1 MNVNEIW
8 EHALSYI
15 RQDINSIVGYNT
27 YIKDAKPISYENDVF
42 KISVSTLIVKNMIM
56 LRYSKIIETSI
67 CKITAQP
74 VKLEIIINNEEE
86 PDINEDTHTQNHTNP
101 NTINLNPRYT
111 FENFVVGSSNEYAT
125 AVAKR
130 VADFPG
136 QKDNPLF
143 LYGKSGLGKTHLMQA
158 IGNEISKKSPNLR
171 VVYVTSERFTNDMI
185 NSLRD
190 RDSNMKSFRHKY
202 REVDVLLIDDVQFIE
217 GKEGTQEEFFHT
229 FNDLYQNNKQIVL
242 TSDRKPK
249 DLITLEE
256 RLRTRF
262 EWGFT
267 IDISIPDYETRMAIL
282 KNKAESQNAYIPEDV
297 LSYIA
302 ERIDSNIRELEGALL
317 KIISFAGISHKT
329 IDIPLAEEALRSILP
344 DEGIIKITP
353 QKIIER
359 VSTFYNITVDDII
372 GQSKMKNIVMPR
384 QIAMYLCKTMTDM
397 NFVMIAKALGNRDRT
412 TVMHGVDKIMVM
424 IDKNPSLKSEIDCI
438 VKDLNS
444 L

>member
-1 MNVNEIW
+1 MDVNEIW

-15 RQDINSIVGYNT
+15 RQDINSVVGYNT
-27 YIKDAKPISYENDVF
+27 YIKDAKPVSYENDVF
-42 KISVSTLIVKNMIM
+42 KIAVSTAIIKNMIM
-56 LRYSKIIETSI
+56 LRYCKNIESSISKV
-67 CKITAQP
+67 TAQP
-74 VKLEIIINNEEE
+74 VRLEIILNNFEKPVIFE
-86 PDINEDTHTQNHTNP
+86 NTNNP
-101 NTINLNPRYT
+101 NTVNLNPRYT

-125 AVAKR
+125 AVARR

-158 IGNEISKKSPNLR
+158 IGNEISRKSPNLK
-171 VVYVTSERFTNDMI
+171 VVYVTSERFSNDMI
-185 NSLRD
+185 NSLKN
-190 RDSNMKSFRHKY
+190 RDSNMESFRHKY

-282 KNKAESQNAYIPEDV
+282 KKKAESQNAIIPEDV

-317 KIISFAGISHKT
+317 KIISFAGISHKK

-359 VSTFYNITVDDII
+359 VSTFYNITVEDII

-412 TVMHGVDKIMVM
+412 TVMHGVDKIMVL
-424 IDKNPSLKSEIDCI
+424 IEKNPQLKSDIDYI
-438 VKDLNS
+438 IKDLNS

>member
-15 RQDINSIVGYNT
+15 RQDINSLVGYNT
-27 YIKDAKPISYENDVF
+27 YIRDAKPISYDNDVF
-42 KISVSTLIVKNMIM
+42 KIAVSTAIIKNMIM
-56 LRYSKIIETSI
+56 LRYSKSIENSI
-67 CKITAQP
+67 SRITAQL
-74 VKLEIIINNEEE
+74 VRLEILISNEEE
-86 PDINEDTHTQNHTNP
+86 HENVQAVKNNP
-101 NTINLNPRYT
+101 NTVNLNPRYS
-111 FENFVVGSSNEYAT
+111 FDNFVVGSSNAYAT

-130 VADFPG
+130 VAFEPG
-136 QKDNPLF
+136 LKDNPLF

-158 IGNEISKKSPNLR
+158 IGNEISKNSPDLK

-190 RDSNMKSFRHKY
+190 RDSNMESFRKKY

-262 EWGFT
+262 EWGIT

-282 KNKAESQNAYIPEDV
+282 KKKAESQNSYIPEDV

-302 ERIDSNIRELEGALL
+302 EKIDSNIRELEGALL
-317 KIISFAGISHKT
+317 KIISYAGISHKN

-359 VSTFYNITVDDII
+359 VATFYNITVEDIL
-372 GQSKMKNIVMPR
+372 GQSKMKNISFPR
-384 QIAMYLCKTMTDM
+384 QVAMYLCKTMTNM
-397 NFVMIAKALGNRDRT
+397 NFVMIAKAIGNKDRT
-412 TVMHGVDKIMVM
+412 TVMHGVDKIMELSET
-424 IDKNPSLKSEIDCI
+424 NPAVKSEIEYI

>member
-15 RQDINSIVGYNT
+15 RQDINSLVGYNT
-27 YIKDAKPISYENDVF
+27 YIRDAKPISYDNDVF
-42 KISVSTLIVKNMIM
+42 KIAVSTAIIKNMIM
-56 LRYSKIIETSI
+56 LRYSKSIENSI
-67 CKITAQP
+67 SRITAQP
-74 VKLEIIINNEEE
+74 VRLEILISNEEE
-86 PDINEDTHTQNHTNP
+86 HENVQAVKNNP
-101 NTINLNPRYT
+101 NTVNLNPRYS
-111 FENFVVGSSNEYAT
+111 FDNFVVGSSNAYAT

-130 VADFPG
+130 VAFEPG
-136 QKDNPLF
+136 LKDNPLF

-158 IGNEISKKSPNLR
+158 IGNEISKNSPDLK

-190 RDSNMKSFRHKY
+190 RDSNMESFRKKY

-262 EWGFT
+262 EWGIT

-282 KNKAESQNAYIPEDV
+282 KKKAESQNSYIPEDV

-302 ERIDSNIRELEGALL
+302 EKIDSNIRELEGALL
-317 KIISFAGISHKT
+317 KIISYAGISHKN

-359 VSTFYNITVDDII
+359 VATFYNITVEDIL
-372 GQSKMKNIVMPR
+372 GQSKMKNISFPR
-384 QIAMYLCKTMTDM
+384 QVAMYLCKTMTNM
-397 NFVMIAKALGNRDRT
+397 NFVMIAKAIGNKDRT
-412 TVMHGVDKIMVM
+412 TVMHGVDKIMELSET
-424 IDKNPSLKSEIDCI
+424 NPAVKSEIEYI

>member
-1 MNVNEIW
+1 MDVTEIW

-15 RQDINSIVGYNT
+15 RQDINSLVGYNT
-27 YIKDAKPISYENDVF
+27 YIKDARPLSYVNDIF
-42 KISVSTLIVKNMIM
+42 KLAVSTEIKKNMIS
-56 LRYSKIIETSI
+56 LRYSGIICNSI
-67 CKITAQP
+67 SKITAVP
-74 VKLEIIINNEEE
+74 VTLDIVVAGENELPQNIETLHINKS
-86 PDINEDTHTQNHTNP
+86 
-101 NTINLNPRYT
+101 NTVNLNPKYT

-130 VADFPG
+130 VADLPG
-136 QKDNPLF
+136 QTDNPLF

-158 IGNEISKKSPNLR
+158 IGNEISKNSPELK

-185 NSLRD
+185 NTLRD
-190 RDSNMKSFRHKY
+190 RDSDMKSFRSKY

-282 KNKAESQNAYIPEDV
+282 KKKAESQNTYIPEEV

-317 KIISFAGISHKT
+317 KIISFAGISHKP

-359 VSTFYNITVDDII
+359 VATFYNITTDDII

-412 TVMHGVDKIMVM
+412 TVMHGVDKIM
-424 IDKNPSLKSEIDCI
+424 ILLEKDPTLKSDIDYI
-438 VKDLNS
+438 IKDLNS

>member
-1 MNVNEIW
+1 MNVKEIW
-8 EHALSYI
+8 EHALPYI
-15 RQDINSIVGYNT
+15 RQDINSFVGYNT
-27 YIKDAKPISYENDVF
+27 YIKEINPISYENDVF
-42 KISVSTLIVKNMIM
+42 RIEVSTSIIKNMIM
-56 LRYSKIIETSI
+56 IRYTNSI
-67 CKITAQP
+67 QAAISKITALP
-74 VKLEIIINNEEE
+74 VTLDIGIKNQEETIPTPQQII
-86 PDINEDTHTQNHTNP
+86 DNP
-101 NTINLNPRYT
+101 NAINLNPRYT
-111 FENFVVGSSNEYAT
+111 FENFVVGSSNEHAT
-125 AVAKR
+125 AIAKR
-130 VADFPG
+130 VADYPG
-136 QKDNPLF
+136 QADNPLF
-143 LYGKSGLGKTHLMQA
+143 IYGRSGLGKTHLMQA
-158 IGNEISKKSPNLR
+158 IGNEISKKSPQLK
-171 VVYVTSERFTNDMI
+171 VVYVTSERFTNEMI

-190 RDSNMKSFRHKY
+190 RESNMKSFRQKY

-282 KNKAESQNAYIPEDV
+282 KKKAESQNTFIPEEV
-297 LSYIA
+297 LSFIA
-302 ERIDSNIRELEGALL
+302 EKIDSNIRELEGALL
-317 KIISFAGISHKT
+317 KIISFAGISHKV

-359 VSTFYNITVDDII
+359 VSTFYNVSVDDIL
-372 GQSKMKNIVMPR
+372 GQSKTKNVVVPR
-384 QIAMYLCKTMTDM
+384 QIAMYLCKTLTDM
-397 NFVMIAKALGNRDRT
+397 NFVMIARSLGNRDRT

-424 IDKNPSLKSEIDCI
+424 IENDDSIKADINYII
-438 VKDLNS
+438 KDLNS